1 MLATAIKPYKMPY
14 SEHIPKGAII
24 KTLMWGMRTGGDVG
38 ALRTNKE
45 ESISNYSKEMYQ
57 HLYFVDDSDINEG
70 DWYYWPV
77 TRSVLRFKMTEI
89 ERKRDNPHPSKDCK
103 KIIATTDKRIKN
115 QMLLD
120 GFDRIYPQPS
130 KSFIEKYCKLGGID
144 EVMVELTEWGVGFGH
159 DKNGIELP
167 LRLKVNSHNEIAIH
181 TIKDN
186 WSRDEVNHI
195 LRDFSNVMGLDSSY
209 VRSYIK
215 ENI

>member
-1 MLATAIKPYKMPY
+1 
-14 SEHIPKGAII
+14 
-24 KTLMWGMRTGGDVG
+24 
-38 ALRTNKE
+38 
-45 ESISNYSKEMYQ
+45 
-57 HLYFVDDSDINEG
+57 
-70 DWYYWPV
+70 
-77 TRSVLRFKMTEI
+77 
-89 ERKRDNPHPSKDCK
+89 
-103 KIIATTDKRIKN
+103 
-115 QMLLD
+115 MLLD

>member
-1 MLATAIKPYKMPY
+1 MKVKRAQVIKLATDKGIISHIKHHDTFVYNPTL
-14 SEHIPKGAII
+14 GLQ
-24 KTLMWGMRTGGDVG
+24 KT
-38 ALRTNKE
+38 
-45 ESISNYSKEMYQ
+45 SKKYQ
-57 HLYFVDDSDINEG
+57 AYHLYIVDDSEIQEG
-70 DWYYWPV
+70 DWKLVNTDTDKLSTVVQHEKGINYYKQ
-77 TRSVLRFKMTEI
+77 S
-89 ERKRDNPHPSKDCK
+89 

>member
-1 MLATAIKPYKMPY
+1 MEVKRAKVIMLPTNNGVILKGIKN
-14 SEHIPKGAII
+14 KGLSAPII
-24 KTLMWGMRTGGDVG
+24 LS
-38 ALRTNKE
+38 NESNE
-45 ESISNYSKEMYQ
+45 EWDKFGTPQ
-57 HLYFVDDSDINEG
+57 HLYFTTDEDIKSG
-70 DWYYWPV
+70 DWKLINTDTDKLSTVVQHEKGINYYKQ
-77 TRSVLRFKMTEI
+77 S
-89 ERKRDNPHPSKDCK
+89 